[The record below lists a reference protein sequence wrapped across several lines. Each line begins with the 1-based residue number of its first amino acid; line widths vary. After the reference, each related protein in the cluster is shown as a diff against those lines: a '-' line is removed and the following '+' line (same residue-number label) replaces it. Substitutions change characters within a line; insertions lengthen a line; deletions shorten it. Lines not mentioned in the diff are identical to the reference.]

1 MPMTSND
8 ETVEFAHQ
16 TTDGRTPPPDP
27 IELIRAA
34 EQFAND
40 GFVSRGGER
49 T

>member
-8 ETVEFAHQ
+8 ETVEFADQ
-16 TTDGRTPPPDP
+16 TTDGRTPPPDA

-34 EQFAND
+34 EQFADD
-40 GFVSRGGER
+40 GFVGCGGER